1 MIKPFPKP
9 LQLRDYLLDDMSS
22 CSSNGFKSFPRK
34 SQCCTTVRFLHEF
47 DRKSKIHHHQNQKL
61 YLNFNRPPPKP
72 ALSALQTVIA
82 AVKRL
87 QLPARSPEKKKS
99 NSSFLARSFSRKI
112 LMKSAFWKR
121 KSERKE
127 IVRWKSFDQLLKED
141 SKPSDR
147 SITTAGSK
155 SKRWSGS
162 DFTATSE
169 SGNLNLPEE
178 SKEVVTMAT
187 EVVSVNGVVVTNG
200 DVSTD
205 STTCSNQSAD
215 SNSSKVRF

>member
-1 MIKPFPKP
+1 
-9 LQLRDYLLDDMSS
+9 
-22 CSSNGFKSFPRK
+22 
-34 SQCCTTVRFLHEF
+34 
-47 DRKSKIHHHQNQKL
+47 
-61 YLNFNRPPPKP
+61 
-72 ALSALQTVIA
+72 
-82 AVKRL
+82 
-87 QLPARSPEKKKS
+87 
-99 NSSFLARSFSRKI
+99 
-112 LMKSAFWKR
+112 MKSAFWKR